1 MVLVYYNVIFSHFT
15 ACNEWCY
22 FITRR
27 LYIFLSVYV
36 YLYLPFK
43 IAHREPYH
51 SPSDRQTSPVATD
64 YSFTAVQIRLLRPIR
79 PPAVRHR
86 KIAFAH
92 KLIYRALDSGHAT
105 LVVSSYSFVRH
116 TAELMPPLPV
126 SKIAVNHNRLLRD
139 LITVDH
145 FELPHR
151 HHHPFLVRWILPAR
165 IRFSQ

>member
-15 ACNEWCY
+15 ACNEWLY
-22 FITRR
+22 FITRC

-43 IAHREPYH
+43 IAHSEPYH

-79 PPAVRHR
+79 APAMSHSEVPLPD
-86 KIAFAH
+86 
-92 KLIYRALDSGHAT
+92 KLIYRALDSGHTA
-105 LVVSSYSFVRH
+105 LIVRRNLLVRH
-116 TAELMPPLPV
+116 ITELMPPLPV
-126 SKIAVNHNRLLRD
+126 PKIAVNHNRLLRD
-139 LITVDH
+139 IVTVDH

-151 HHHPFLVRWILPAR
+151 HHHPFFVR
-165 IRFSQ
+165 